1 MSDPKQRPGFARVST
16 DMAVGTELQSYDEGS
31 KKTAISSGVETA
43 GSDTKTGKVSHDGK
57 EIPPYQSSEEY
68 SVHGGVVGDYVAGE
82 HKIVETAEDIV
93 NQVLTVE
100 DDPTLNPWT
109 FRMFFL

>member
-1 MSDPKQRPGFARVST
+1 MLSNI
-16 DMAVGTELQSYDEGS
+16 ELQSTSHGEPHYDGPVDS
-31 KKTAISSGVETA
+31 TDA
-43 GSDTKTGKVSHDGK
+43 KTGAVVDKSEVPAYNDGDK
-57 EIPPYQSSEEY
+57 Y
-68 SVHGGVVGDYVAGE
+68 SIHEGITRDYIAGE

-109 FRMFFL
+109 FRMLFLYVQKHCLISLPC